1 MMNRDSVI
9 NQIEIYKF
17 NIPFAKPYRIA
28 LGWINSAENILI
40 RIHTNDGL
48 YGVGE
53 GSPISYIC
61 GETQDTSVSIAVKLA
76 QIMVGKDSTAIEARL
91 REMNAFITHHSTVK
105 SAFDM
110 ALYDLMGKRAGMPL
124 FALFGGEKRPIQT
137 DWTVGIDSPERMA
150 QAALEII
157 DGGVK
162 AIKLKLG
169 TGFAEDV
176 ARVLSVRQAIGPAIP
191 LRIDANQGWSPVEAV
206 EILNAIS
213 PFSVQYCEQPVQAWN
228 EAGLRRIRDI
238 SPIPIV
244 ADESLFDP
252 RDAFRLASTSSCD
265 FMNIKLAK
273 SGGLHDAL
281 MINAIAESAGMRCM
295 VGSMNETRLAL
306 TAASH
311 LASARPNIAF
321 ADLDT
326 HLFHAED
333 PIENGSTY
341 HGGTIT
347 LPDLPGLGADVNPE
361 YLSRL
366 DVLRITNDH

>member
-1 MMNRDSVI
+1 MNPGSAI
-9 NQIEIYKF
+9 TKIEIYKF

-40 RIHTNDGL
+40 RIHTSDEL

-61 GETQDTSVSIAVKLA
+61 GETQDTCISTAVNLA
-76 QIMVGKDSTAIEARL
+76 RLMVGKDSAAIEARV

-110 ALYDLMGKRAGMPL
+110 ALFDLLGKRAGMPL
-124 FALFGGEKRPIQT
+124 YALFGGEKRSIQT
-137 DWTVGIDSPERMA
+137 DWTIGIDLPERMA
-150 QAALEII
+150 QAAVEII
-157 DGGVK
+157 ARGFS

-176 ARVLSVRQAIGPAIP
+176 ARVQSVRQAIGSEIP
-191 LRIDANQGWSPVEAV
+191 LRIDANQGWSRVEAV
-206 EILNAIS
+206 KILYAMA
-213 PFSVQYCEQPVQAWN
+213 PFSVQYCEQPVQAWD
-228 EAGLRRIRDI
+228 EVGLRRIKDV

-273 SGGLHDAL
+273 SGGFHHAL
-281 MINAIAESAGMRCM
+281 MINAIAESAGIRCM
-295 VGSMNETRLAL
+295 LGSMNETRLAL
-306 TAASH
+306 TAAAH
-311 LASARPNIAF
+311 LASARPNIVF
-321 ADLDT
+321 TDLDT

-333 PIENGSTY
+333 PIENGCVY
-341 HGGTIT
+341 QGGTIT
-347 LPDLPGLGADVNPE
+347 LPELPGLGADIHPE
-361 YLSRL
+361 FLSRL
-366 DVLRITNDH
+366 DVLRITNNQ